1 MFRTS
6 SERSSKYLKNTFLI
20 MGFQGVNILSN
31 FLLVSITLNYLGI
44 EEYGVWITLTSLI
57 TWFSFLDIGLAHG
70 LRNKYAEAKA
80 ENDSHKV
87 KGLVSTAFFSLLF
100 LSTIGFLIV
109 FFIGINLN
117 WSDLLNG
124 PEYLE
129 QDLKAVGLFM
139 AFTFFFRLVLN
150 IVSILKTADQQPSV
164 STFLTTS
171 GNLLALGG
179 IFILVY
185 FYTPSIWELGIMLS
199 VSQVLPILLA
209 FLYFFS
215 SSYKLI
221 FPRWK
226 NFSKANLNSIFSIGF
241 KFFLIQFL
249 NLIIL
254 QSNVII
260 IAHVCGQKAV
270 ADYSIAFKYLWLIVI
285 IYTSIITP
293 LWSASTEAFIKN
305 DTIWLKKAMSGLN
318 KIWLLLVVIGIFL
331 VLISPFVYKI
341 WLKSQIKVDYLLMF
355 LILLNFILTMRHS
368 TFRMFMNGVGKVRL
382 QFIITLMQSIF
393 HIPLAIILANNFGVY
408 GVIAAMI
415 LWTFIN
421 SIWEPIQFKKII
433 ASEAFGIWNK

>member
-1 MFRTS
+1 
-6 SERSSKYLKNTFLI
+6 
-20 MGFQGVNILSN
+20 
-31 FLLVSITLNYLGI
+31 
-44 EEYGVWITLTSLI
+44 
-57 TWFSFLDIGLAHG
+57 
-70 LRNKYAEAKA
+70 
-80 ENDSHKV
+80 
-87 KGLVSTAFFSLLF
+87 
-100 LSTIGFLIV
+100 
-109 FFIGINLN
+109 
-117 WSDLLNG
+117 
-124 PEYLE
+124 
-129 QDLKAVGLFM
+129 M

-150 IVSILKTADQQPSV
+150 IVAILKTADQQPSV

-171 GNLLALGG
+171 GNLLALVG

-185 FYTPSIWELGIMLS
+185 FYNPSIWELGIMLS
-199 VSQVLPILLA
+199 ISQVLPIFLA

-221 FPRWK
+221 IPTW
-226 NFSKANLNSIFSIGF
+226 NYFSKANLNSIFSIGF

-260 IAHVCGQKAV
+260 IAHVCGQESV

-285 IYTSIITP
+285 LYTSIITP

-318 KIWLLLVVIGIFL
+318 KIWLLLVVIGVFL
-331 VLISPFVYKI
+331 ILISPFAYKI
-341 WLKSQIKVDYLLMF
+341 WLKSQIEVDYLLMF

-382 QFIITLMQSIF
+382 QFLITLAQSIF
-393 HIPLAIILANNFGVY
+393 HIPLAIILAKNFGVY
-408 GVIAAMI
+408 GVIATMI
-415 LWTFIN
+415 LWTLIN

-433 ASEAFGIWNK
+433 TGESKGIWAA